1 MGKRVIVLLLIFQ
14 MMILGACGNNSAG
27 LSVNTE
33 KDSSISDEQEVEKE
47 SSSSETTVDGDSNKE
62 VESESEVI
70 VLADSEN
77 GINVQTI
84 DDKYRTFYE
93 VFVYSFADSDDNGI
107 GDFNGLTE
115 KLDYISDGDDKTDED
130 LGANGIWLMPIM
142 QSTTYHKYDV
152 VDYYSIDTEYG
163 TMDDFKAFM
172 QQCEARDIH
181 VIVDLV
187 MNHTSSEHEWFKEAC
202 SYLQNL
208 GDKEPSEADCKYF
221 GYYNFTK
228 ERKSEV
234 YYPVEGTEWYYE
246 GKFWEEMPD
255 LNLYNENVR
264 AEFDQIVQY
273 WLDLG
278 VTGFRLD
285 AVKEF
290 ESDNTEKNIEILTWF
305 NELVKTKKSD
315 AYLVAEAWTDAEV
328 YAKYYASGVDSFF
341 DFEFANSEGVIANT
355 IKGTANCNAKSYG
368 NAIVEV
374 ENLISSYSDSY
385 VNAPFY
391 SNHDMGRSAG
401 YYSGD
406 YSEAQTKIAQA
417 MNLFMSGNAF
427 LYYGEELGMKG
438 SGKDENKRV
447 GMYWSKDSNAQYMCD
462 GPKDANSVKQKFDSL
477 EEQKED
483 SASVYNYV
491 KSVIK
496 VRNTYPAIAR
506 GKNTL
511 VEELTNDKV
520 CAIRKTYENEEI
532 ILVFNISESE
542 STIELS
548 NVKIGD
554 TNLTGENVVTK
565 LFTGN
570 QDIAVSD
577 GTITLPAY
585 SVIIL
590 K

>member
-1 MGKRVIVLLLIFQ
+1 
-14 MMILGACGNNSAG
+14 
-27 LSVNTE
+27 
-33 KDSSISDEQEVEKE
+33 
-47 SSSSETTVDGDSNKE
+47 
-62 VESESEVI
+62 
-70 VLADSEN
+70 
-77 GINVQTI
+77 
-84 DDKYRTFYE
+84 
-93 VFVYSFADSDDNGI
+93 
-107 GDFNGLTE
+107 
-115 KLDYISDGDDKTDED
+115 
-130 LGANGIWLMPIM
+130 
-142 QSTTYHKYDV
+142 
-152 VDYYSIDTEYG
+152 
-163 TMDDFKAFM
+163 
-172 QQCEARDIH
+172 
-181 VIVDLV
+181 
-187 MNHTSSEHEWFKEAC
+187 
-202 SYLQNL
+202 
-208 GDKEPSEADCKYF
+208 
-221 GYYNFTK
+221 
-228 ERKSEV
+228 
-234 YYPVEGTEWYYE
+234 
-246 GKFWEEMPD
+246 
-255 LNLYNENVR
+255 
-264 AEFDQIVQY
+264 
-273 WLDLG
+273 
-278 VTGFRLD
+278 
-285 AVKEF
+285 
-290 ESDNTEKNIEILTWF
+290 
-305 NELVKTKKSD
+305 
-315 AYLVAEAWTDAEV
+315 
-328 YAKYYASGVDSFF
+328 
-341 DFEFANSEGVIANT
+341 
-355 IKGTANCNAKSYG
+355 
-368 NAIVEV
+368 
-374 ENLISSYSDSY
+374 
-385 VNAPFY
+385 
-391 SNHDMGRSAG
+391 MGRSAG

-491 KSVIK
+491 KRLIK

-542 STIELS
+542 SIIELS

-570 QDIAVSD
+570 QDITVSD